1 MENKQMTLN
10 RCIMWV
16 TNLGEENWMSK
27 NNSQEIMRK
36 MAKQHQRFGL
46 RKLSVGVASVLLGTT
61 FIFGSGLVAHADETT
76 AVVDNTAETQQTS
89 TSVASSSDQDGA
101 SAASSQSSST
111 ANVAQSEAT
120 PAVNVQNNKKTNNA
134 AVNDG
139 AKNVT
144 TPSSAAINSKVKE
157 DQLTGNK
164 QQAAPV
170 VLSEE
175 PTESS
180 APASDKQTPQV
191 KIPFKVQYE
200 LQDGTYRTTTKEF
213 TFNLNPNGDSD
224 WMVPDDVDTK
234 FGEFKNNIIKKYYRQ
249 GYTYDDPGADSL
261 DIGWPHNIMSADDL
275 QTIKNNHGELPT
287 DWCSPDGNLSIK
299 FYGRTVTIVTPN
311 DKKSYYQDD
320 NGYAAADVKKGDLVP
335 GTSAH
340 FLKDIPVSDVGFD
353 CTRSIVFHYWDG
365 HTETKKQTISV
376 GRLSEV
382 DDNLITGELTGLDG
396 EWPDFEQWD
405 EYDLPENT
413 YFMHPSDNVYSNPV
427 DGEYSLNARS
437 FDPNKPDERNVTVD
451 VYVGQPAHYTFKYVN
466 MLTGETLTP
475 WVNNGEGDQNAYLDP
490 SWSGQKL
497 ADYIGNGDLDSDGQ
511 ASTND
516 RPAYAINGYKL
527 LNYDQIAQQKIDG
540 QDQTITFEYA
550 PLSPVVTK
558 YVDEKSGKVIYQ
570 GYIDNVKNKALPG

>member
-1 MENKQMTLN
+1 
-10 RCIMWV
+10 
-16 TNLGEENWMSK
+16 MSK

-200 LQDGTYRTTTKEF
+200 LFKMELIGLLRR
-213 TFNLNPNGDSD
+213 NLPSILIQ
-224 WMVPDDVDTK
+224 MVIAIGWFQTMLIPSLGNLRITLLR
-234 FGEFKNNIIKKYYRQ
+234 NIIVKA
-249 GYTYDDPGADSL
+249 TL
-261 DIGWPHNIMSADDL
+261 MM
-275 QTIKNNHGELPT
+275 
-287 DWCSPDGNLSIK
+287 
-299 FYGRTVTIVTPN
+299 TP
-311 DKKSYYQDD
+311 
-320 NGYAAADVKKGDLVP
+320 A
-335 GTSAH
+335 
-340 FLKDIPVSDVGFD
+340 
-353 CTRSIVFHYWDG
+353 
-365 HTETKKQTISV
+365 
-376 GRLSEV
+376 
-382 DDNLITGELTGLDG
+382 LI
-396 EWPDFEQWD
+396 
-405 EYDLPENT
+405 
-413 YFMHPSDNVYSNPV
+413 
-427 DGEYSLNARS
+427 R
-437 FDPNKPDERNVTVD
+437 
-451 VYVGQPAHYTFKYVN
+451 
-466 MLTGETLTP
+466 
-475 WVNNGEGDQNAYLDP
+475 
-490 SWSGQKL
+490 
-497 ADYIGNGDLDSDGQ
+497 
-511 ASTND
+511 
-516 RPAYAINGYKL
+516 
-527 LNYDQIAQQKIDG
+527 
-540 QDQTITFEYA
+540 
-550 PLSPVVTK
+550 
-558 YVDEKSGKVIYQ
+558 
-570 GYIDNVKNKALPG
+570 